1 MGFFDNLKKQ
11 KYVNKL
17 LTAYKMTYKC
27 GDYAAIECLR
37 KNYSTKELKEIY
49 DFLRDAEKSGLLHT
63 MILAP
68 QFKENFTTVAEID
81 KKYSE
86 WEDKLHE
93 NY

>member
-1 MGFFDNLKKQ
+1 MGFFDKLKKE

-49 DFLRDAEKSGLLHT
+49 DFLRDAEKSGLLFT

-68 QFKENFTTVAEID
+68 QFKENFRDVAEID
-81 KKYSE
+81 KKYNG
-86 WEDKLHE
+86 WEKKLHE

>member
-1 MGFFDNLKKQ
+1 M
-11 KYVNKL
+11 YINKL
-17 LTAYKMTYKC
+17 ITAYKKTYGC
-27 GDYAAIECLR
+27 GDFAAMECLT

>member
-1 MGFFDNLKKQ
+1 MGFFNNLKKQ

-49 DFLRDAEKSGLLHT
+49 DFLRDAKKTGLLHT

-68 QFKENFTTVAEID
+68 QFKEDLRDVIEID
-81 KKYSE
+81 KKY
-86 WEDKLHE
+86 
-93 NY
+93 NGN